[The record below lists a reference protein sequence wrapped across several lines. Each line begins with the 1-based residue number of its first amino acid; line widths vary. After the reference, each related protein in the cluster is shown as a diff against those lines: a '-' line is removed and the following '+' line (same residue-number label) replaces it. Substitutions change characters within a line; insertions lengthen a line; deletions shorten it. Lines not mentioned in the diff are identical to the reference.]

1 METHRMSD
9 QPAPTRRRR
18 RWPWILLAIIVA
30 IPLAGF
36 VALRVFVSPE
46 ALRARLVAEV
56 QRATGRDFS
65 VGAVEL
71 GLSLRPTVVLRDVA
85 LANMQGGS
93 RPQMLTAGRVE
104 VQAALLP
111 LLSRR
116 VEIARIELDRP
127 DLLLETSAEGRGN
140 WQFQPAP
147 AAAAPSTPGAPSA
160 PARPLAL
167 SLDRLQVEDGKV
179 TWRDGRSGTT
189 EAIEIP
195 RLEAAAPDGRP
206 TTARGTLRLRGQ
218 EVAVTAETAP
228 LSALGGTAPI
238 PLQARLS
245 TLGAEARVQGSLAPD
260 GAWRGEVQASVPQVA
275 RLAPLLPGIALP
287 PLRDIALSARLA
299 GSGAALREAEGLTL
313 RAGAADLAEFR
324 PGLALTRLE
333 ATAPRLD
340 APLQIT
346 AEARQGDVPLRL
358 SGTAGT
364 PAALIGGATEPLPVD
379 LRLQAADATV
389 TLRGQVRQPT
399 ALSGVDLA
407 LASQVPDL
415 AALSPLAGTAL
426 PAIRD
431 LTAEARIAERGAGFR
446 DGIALRGIA
455 LAAPP
460 VQAAGELTLATGGRP
475 SVTGRL
481 DVARLDLDAIRAAIP
496 AAAPAQPT
504 AAPAQPAPAP
514 AARDGRVIPD
524 IALPVEA
531 LRGWDADLR
540 LAVATMTA
548 GGATWR
554 DLRLPVKL
562 EAGRARIAP
571 FAVTGPGGQVTGE
584 LAADA
589 AAQTPTVAL
598 TLRAPGLEL
607 VPLQQA
613 LGEPVRV
620 SGKAEL
626 DADLRG
632 AGAELRAVAATL
644 DGHLGLAMVNATLEP
659 ALMNPVQQAL
669 RTRVPALP
677 PLPERLPVECVAL
690 RAEARD
696 GTVTIGTL
704 LADAPAAKVAGSGR
718 ITLADEAIALRLLH
732 DVRAAGT
739 EIRVAADLGGT
750 LAAPVYRGVQLQN
763 AVATAAGALAGRVG
777 GDLGQMLGAIANQP
791 GARPEALPDCATALR
806 AARGGREGPV
816 PASRPA
822 EAAAQPAAPQQP
834 APEQPAQQ
842 PPAAPAIP
850 GVPPQLQGPA
860 GDLLRGLLRR

>member
-1 METHRMSD
+1 MTET
-9 QPAPTRRRR
+9 PRRR

-46 ALRARLVAEV
+46 AVRARLVAEV
-56 QRATGRDFS
+56 QRATGREFAVRD
-65 VGAVEL
+65 VEL
-71 GLSLRPTVVLRDVA
+71 GLSLRPTVILRDVA
-85 LANMQGGS
+85 LANMPGGS
-93 RPQMLTAGRVE
+93 RPQMLTAERVE

-116 VEIARIELDRP
+116 IEIARIELDRP
-127 DLLLETSAEGRGN
+127 DLLLETTAEGRGN
-140 WQFQPAP
+140 WQFQPAAGP
-147 AAAAPSTPGAPSA
+147 AAPSAPGTPSA

-167 SLDRLQVEDGKV
+167 SLDRLQVEEGRV
-179 TWRDGRSGTT
+179 TWRDGSAGTT
-189 EAIEIP
+189 ETIGIP
-195 RLEAAAPDGRP
+195 RLDAAAPDGAP
-206 TTARGTLRLRGQ
+206 VTARGTLLLRGQ

-228 LSALGGTAPI
+228 LAALGGATQI
-238 PLQARLS
+238 PLQATLGV
-245 TLGAEARVQGSLAPD
+245 LGAEARIQGSLAPG
-260 GAWRGEVQASVPQVA
+260 GAWRAEVAASVPEVA
-275 RLAPLLPGIALP
+275 RLAPLLPDAPLP
-287 PLRDIALSARLA
+287 PLRDVTLSGRLA
-299 GSGAALREAEGLTL
+299 GSGAELRTAENLALRL
-313 RAGAADLAEFR
+313 GAADLSALR

-346 AEARQGDVPLRL
+346 AEARQGEVPLSL

-364 PAALIGGATEPLPVD
+364 PALLVGGAAAPLPVD
-379 LRLQAADATV
+379 LRLQAAGATA

-407 LASQVPDL
+407 LAARIPDL

-446 DGIALRGIA
+446 DGIALRGIT

-460 VQAAGELTLATGGRP
+460 LQAAGELTLAIAARP
-475 SVTGRL
+475 ALNGRL
-481 DVARLDLDAIRAAIP
+481 DVARLDLDAIRAALP
-496 AAAPAQPT
+496 AAAPAQP
-504 AAPAQPAPAP
+504 APAQPAPAQPAPAPAP

-524 IALPVEA
+524 IALPVDA

-540 LAVATMTA
+540 VTVATLTA

-554 DLRLPVKL
+554 DLRLPLKV

-589 AAQTPTVAL
+589 AAATPTVAL

-607 VPLQQA
+607 APLQQA

-626 DADLRG
+626 DAALRG
-632 AGAELRAVAATL
+632 AGAGLRAVAATL

-659 ALMNPVQQAL
+659 PLMNPVQQAL
-669 RTRVPALP
+669 RARVPALP
-677 PLPERLPVECVAL
+677 PLPDRLPVECVAL
-690 RAEARD
+690 RADAQD
-696 GTVTIGTL
+696 GTLRIGTL
-704 LADAPAAKVAGSGR
+704 LADAPAAKVAGSGT
-718 ITLADEAIALRLLH
+718 INLADETLALRLLH
-732 DVRAAGT
+732 DVRAAGA

-750 LAAPVYRGVQLQN
+750 LAAPAYGGVQVRN
-763 AVATAAGALAGRVG
+763 AVAAAAGALAGRVG
-777 GDLGQMLGAIANQP
+777 GDLGQVLGAIANQP
-791 GARPEALPDCATALR
+791 GARPDPLPDCATALR
-806 AARGGREGPV
+806 AARGGREGAV
-816 PASRPA
+816 PAARPA
-822 EAAAQPAAPQQP
+822 EPQQAAPQQP
-834 APEQPAQQ
+834 APQQPAPQ
-842 PPAAPAIP
+842 PPAIP

-860 GDLLRGLLRR
+860 SDLLRGLLRR